1 MGHHRNMPV
10 APLIAVLHGGCDA
23 LLSNDKAFQMEAAP
37 LTLLRLEPA
46 PQAEP

>member
-1 MGHHRNMPV
+1 M
-10 APLIAVLHGGCDA
+10 APPLLVPAAALHGGCDA

-37 LTLLRLEPA
+37 FTLLRLEPDP